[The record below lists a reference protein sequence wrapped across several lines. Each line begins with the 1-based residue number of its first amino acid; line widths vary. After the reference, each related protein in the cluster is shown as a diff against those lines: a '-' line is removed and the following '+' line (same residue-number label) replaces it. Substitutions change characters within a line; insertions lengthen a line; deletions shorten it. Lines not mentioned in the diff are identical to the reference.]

1 MPEAQQSRSGPLD
14 GTPRTMLIVDD
25 DAMLRA
31 ALESVFAPLGYRVLT
46 AGDGDAADALL
57 ASESIDAVLLDVRLP
72 GTSGLALYRG
82 IVRQWP
88 RLEGRIAFITGDAD
102 AADVQ
107 AWEERGRYTIIRK
120 PFSFRQIADWLAAT
134 LDAPDAAIHRPV

>member
-1 MPEAQQSRSGPLD
+1 MGHALLLRVESAGLPAPPPGFAPGHPPPALQQIAMPEARQSRSGPLD

-82 IVRQWP
+82 IVRQ
-88 RLEGRIAFITGDAD
+88 
-102 AADVQ
+102 
-107 AWEERGRYTIIRK
+107 
-120 PFSFRQIADWLAAT
+120 
-134 LDAPDAAIHRPV
+134 